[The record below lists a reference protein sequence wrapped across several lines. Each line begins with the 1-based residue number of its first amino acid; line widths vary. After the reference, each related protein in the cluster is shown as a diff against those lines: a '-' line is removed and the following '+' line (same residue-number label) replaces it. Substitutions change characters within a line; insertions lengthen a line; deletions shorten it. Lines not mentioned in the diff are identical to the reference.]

1 MSDAT
6 QTGLQPGDSIQIQA
20 TTADGPTTLNG
31 TVEFF
36 DNQLAAD
43 SAAAAGGDREAALRV
58 LRRMDEHQP
67 GLSDFLLSQQ
77 ADEEPPSSGSGTS
90 VHLAL
95 SPGYARGY
103 DAIFG
108 KKDDKE
114 KKND

>member
-1 MSDAT
+1 MSDTT
-6 QTGLQPGDSIQIQA
+6 QTGLQPGDPIQIQA

-43 SAAAAGGDREAALRV
+43 HAAAAGGDREAALRV

-77 ADEEPPSSGSGTS
+77 ADEEPPPRGTGSTS

-95 SPGYARGY
+95 SPSYGRGY

-108 KKDDKE
+108 KKDD
-114 KKND
+114 